1 MIEEVKEMPQIFL
14 RRKNERKV
22 TEIFE
27 EVLNEF
33 CQDYCKY
40 PDTWDEEK
48 EGCELS
54 ESERCQKL
62 CPFNRV

>member
-14 RRKNERKV
+14 RRKNEKKV
-22 TEIFE
+22 TEILE

-40 PDTWDEEK
+40 PDIWDEEK

-54 ESERCQKL
+54 ESELCQKF
-62 CPFNRV
+62 CPLNRL